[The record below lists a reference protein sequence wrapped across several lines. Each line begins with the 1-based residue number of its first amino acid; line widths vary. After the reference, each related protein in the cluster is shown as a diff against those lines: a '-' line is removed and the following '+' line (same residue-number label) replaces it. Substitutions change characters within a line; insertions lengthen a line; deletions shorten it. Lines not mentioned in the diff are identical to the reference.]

1 MCVLKICC
9 VTDSKISI
17 KACPFTMVHK
27 TFGAKYPHEQIES
40 RAGEFLVNLHD
51 GRVGLMAIVWSQRIG
66 KYTIIAV

>member
-1 MCVLKICC
+1 
-9 VTDSKISI
+9 
-17 KACPFTMVHK
+17 MVHK